1 MHSEIKSTNSPGKPR
16 DLRDRTREFALRMI
30 RLYAALPKTSVAQ
43 VIGKQLLRSGTSVGA
58 NYREAIRAR
67 SRSEYA
73 TKLQLGL
80 MELEETLYWI
90 ELLEA
95 SQIFSIAK
103 LAAIKDESSQLCA
116 ILVTLINKLKG
127 RK

>member
-1 MHSEIKSTNSPGKPR
+1 MIEAMKAQGKEKPR
-16 DLRDRTREFALRMI
+16 DLRDRTREYALRII
-30 RLYAALPKTSVAQ
+30 RVYVALPKSSVAQ
-43 VIGKQLLRSGTSVGA
+43 VIGNQMLRSGTSVGA

-67 SRSEYA
+67 SRTEYA
-73 TKLQLGL
+73 TKLQIGL

-95 SQIFSIAK
+95 IQVFSVAK
-103 LAAIKDESSQLCA
+103 LAGLKAESCELCA
-116 ILVTLINKLKG
+116 ILVTLINKLRG

>member
-1 MHSEIKSTNSPGKPR
+1 MPDNLRQKPR
-16 DLRDRTREFALRMI
+16 DLRDRTRDYALRII
-30 RLYAALPKTSVAQ
+30 RLYVALPKTPVAQ
-43 VIGKQLLRSGTSVGA
+43 VIGKQILRSGTSVGA
-58 NYREAIRAR
+58 NYRESIRAR

-95 SQIFSIAK
+95 IQIFSVAK
-103 LAAIKDESSQLCA
+103 LAALKGESSELCA
-116 ILVTLINKLKG
+116 ILVTLIKKFKG